1 MSEHRNE
8 PPLPRDDERP
18 AGFPETATL
27 PQAGATP
34 ETGTLSDAVTP
45 YAAADTPV
53 FADADPLGPSSDGYA
68 GTDDQQPSSKT
79 AAAKDEAAN
88 LAQTAADSGGQVAN
102 TAKEQGRQ
110 VASEAADHARLLV
123 DETRQQLSDQAG
135 GQQQRAASGL
145 RSLGDELGSMADS
158 SEQPGLGAQIARQAA
173 DQTHRVAGWLDSRDP
188 KALLEDV
195 RGFARRRP
203 GTFLLGAALAGLAAG
218 RLTRA
223 GVDNARSDDDSRSTS
238 DPSLPVVPPGQGA
251 GVSSPYPTP
260 TVGPYDDP
268 RPTGYLDPNRPVSAP
283 RGDYGDAPAGTPDG
297 MDSGEPLR

>member
-8 PPLPRDDERP
+8 PPLPRDDESP

-27 PQAGATP
+27 PQASTTP
-34 ETGTLSDAVTP
+34 KTGTLPEAATP

-53 FADADPLGPSSDGYA
+53 FADADPLGRY
-68 GTDDQQPSSKT
+68 DDSGEQESSSKT
-79 AAAKDEAAN
+79 QAAKDEAAG
-88 LAQTAADSGGQVAN
+88 LAQTAKDSGSQVAN

-110 VASEAADHARLLV
+110 VATEAVDHARSLV

-135 GQQQRAASGL
+135 SQQQRAASGL

-158 SEQPGLGAQIARQAA
+158 SEQAGLGAQLARQAA
-173 DQTHRVAGWLDSRDP
+173 DHAHQVAGWLDSRDP

-223 GVDNARSDDDSRSTS
+223 GVDNARSDDGSSPAPDSSIA
-238 DPSLPVVPPGQGA
+238 VVPAGQNA
-251 GVSSPYPTP
+251 GVSSAYPTP
-260 TVGPYDDP
+260 PVGPYDDP
-268 RPTGYLDPNRPVSAP
+268 TPTGYLDPNRPVSAP
-283 RGDYGDAPAGTPDG
+283 RGDYGDAPTGTTDG

>member
-1 MSEHRNE
+1 MSQQRNE
-8 PPLPRDDERP
+8 PPFSPSEERP
-18 AGFPETATL
+18 AAVPETATL
-27 PQAGATP
+27 PDSAPT
-34 ETGTLSDAVTP
+34 T
-45 YAAADTPV
+45 YAATDTPV
-53 FADADPLGPSSDGYA
+53 FGDGDPLGRYVESG
-68 GTDDQQPSSKT
+68 DQDSSSKT
-79 AAAKDEAAN
+79 QTAKDEAAN
-88 LAQTAADSGGQVAN
+88 LAQTAKDSGGQVAS
-102 TAKEQGRQ
+102 TAKEQGQQ
-110 VASEAADHARLLV
+110 VVSEAADHARSLL

-135 GQQQRAASGL
+135 SQQQRAATGL

-173 DQTHRVAGWLDSRDP
+173 DQVQDVAKWLDSRDP
-188 KALLEDV
+188 KGLLEDV
-195 RGFARRRP
+195 RDFARRRP

-238 DPSLPVVPPGQGA
+238 DSAIPVLPAGQSA

-268 RPTGYLDPNRPVSAP
+268 TPTGYLDPNRPVSAP
-283 RGDYGDAPAGTPDG
+283 RGDYNDAPTGTTDG